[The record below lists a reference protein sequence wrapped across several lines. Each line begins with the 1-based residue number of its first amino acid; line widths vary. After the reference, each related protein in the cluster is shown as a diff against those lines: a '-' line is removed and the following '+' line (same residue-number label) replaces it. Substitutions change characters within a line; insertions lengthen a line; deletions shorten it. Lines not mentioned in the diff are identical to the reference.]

1 MTDSCGDFHT
11 LCMVHSSKESPADV
25 ISWMRSKA
33 ASLPPA
39 MLGSLSHR
47 RSPCNNPNCSACLSG
62 EQHWAWVLYGQHGGR
77 RFAVYVPED
86 LVPEVQRALENGR
99 ALQALLME
107 AGPRYVKAMKRV
119 RAGTSKRGRT

>member
-1 MTDSCGDFHT
+1 MASTAI
-11 LCMVHSSKESPADV
+11 ESPADV
-25 ISWMRSKA
+25 ISWMRRKA

-47 RSPCNNPNCSACLSG
+47 RAPCNNPNCSACLSG
-62 EQHWAWVLYGQHGGR
+62 EQHLAWVLYGQHNGR

-86 LVPEVQRALENGR
+86 LVPDVQRALENGR

-119 RAGTSKRGRT
+119 RASTSKRGRA